1 MSNLKKKQ
9 AEEVLN
15 SDEKL
20 FDSLQKK
27 KKSKKRRLIITIII
41 VAVILALAVTLG
53 VIFAR
58 RKVMMSMANSE
69 DVSSAQAER
78 GSISTT
84 VSGTGTIA
92 NVEEE
97 ELKIPYGV
105 EIEEVEVNVNEKVK
119 KGDVIASV
127 EMASVLSTMVSIQD
141 EIAEIDKKID
151 DARSDSVDSYIP
163 SGAEGTVTRI
173 YGKKGDSVAALMAE
187 HGCLAEI
194 TLKNEQIIR
203 VTGLAGIISS
213 VNISEGSKVYKGTV
227 IFNLTD
233 TKFSVNYD
241 SYVKEREEK
250 EELLLSLVRIQ
261 NDGAFT
267 APYDGS
273 ISSIEYDE
281 DTDYSE
287 LEEFTVVTMS
297 PDKEVEVSISVD
309 ESNILSIEPGQKAD
323 ITISSI
329 GDDTYEGVVTEIDK
343 EAVSSS
349 GVTRYTAVITLDKT
363 DEMLPG
369 MSAKAVI
376 NISGIENAL
385 IIPVDA
391 LHQTSSQ
398 SYVYTQYD
406 KETGE
411 FGGIK
416 EVEAGISN
424 SNYVEIISGL
434 NEGDTVYY
442 VESDDNPFAMMPFGN
457 GGGDFGG
464 MPSGGG
470 TPGGGGMPSGG
481 SGRPSGG
488 MSGGGGMPSG
498 GFPGGNRK

>member
-1 MSNLKKKQ
+1 MNNSNKQ
-9 AEEVLN
+9 KEELLN

-20 FDSLQKK
+20 FDSIQKK
-27 KKSKKRRLIITIII
+27 KKDKKRRLIITIIAA
-41 VAVILALAVTLG
+41 AVILALAVTFG
-53 VIFAR
+53 VITAR
-58 RKVMMSMANSE
+58 RKVMIKMANSE
-69 DVSSAQAER
+69 DVSSAKAER
-78 GSISTT
+78 GGISTT
-84 VSGTGTIA
+84 VSGSGTLS

-105 EIEEVEVNVNEKVK
+105 EIDEIEVDINERVK

-127 EMASVLSTMVSIQD
+127 DKASVLSTMVSIQD

-151 DARSDSVDSYIP
+151 DARGDSVEPYIS
-163 SGAEGTVTRI
+163 SGAEGTVTKI

-203 VTGLAGIISS
+203 VTGLAGTISS
-213 VNISEGSKVYKGTV
+213 VNISEGSKVFKGTV

-250 EELLLSLVRIQ
+250 EELLLKLVKIR

-273 ISSIEYDE
+273 VSSIEYDE

-287 LEEFTVVTMS
+287 LDEFTVVTMS

-309 ESNILSIEPGQKAD
+309 ESNILSIAPGQEAD
-323 ITISSI
+323 VTISSV
-329 GDDTYEGVVTEIDK
+329 GEDTFKGVVTEVDK
-343 EAVSSS
+343 EAESSS

-363 DEMLPG
+363 EKMLPG
-369 MSAKAVI
+369 MTAKVVI
-376 NISGIENAL
+376 NISGKENAI

-391 LHQTSSQ
+391 LHQTSSK

-416 EVEAGISN
+416 EVVAGISN

-442 VESDDNPFAMMPFGN
+442 IESKDDPFAMMRYGN
-457 GGGDFGG
+457 RNAEEGGAGASPER
-464 MPSGGG
+464 PSGGEMR
-470 TPGGGGMPSGG
+470 PGGGMPGG
-481 SGRPSGG
+481 D
-488 MSGGGGMPSG
+488 
-498 GFPGGNRK
+498 FPGGNRR